1 MDRTAHLEKRIGNSP
16 ISVAAALGN
25 ARRTS
30 TVHDEA
36 MEKMDKQLNLCFH
49 EMMTDFLNLV
59 VVTPKPKKF
68 MTVFPKIVK
77 ISNTSQLV
85 FYYKEI
91 LHVVFFLFI
100 RNVK

>member
-1 MDRTAHLEKRIGNSP
+1 M
-16 ISVAAALGN
+16 AAALGN